1 MSCTAGKSPFHF
13 HTAAVLR
20 EFIYELLDLR
30 ASIFSRRRNELYDL
44 GNCFERLRSG
54 SGDKD
59 RRSRRQSEPFD
70 FTPPL
75 NGTADELVNFLAEM
89 ITFEPQSKEEAAE
102 YQRVAKQL
110 MNTVARKV
118 LEVEKDRTSDNYR
131 FAAKYLLAIEAM
143 TVHELK
149 PERRKQLMGVIAG
162 QIRSKEADSDDLDI
176 AVTFAEGL
184 EMIGDNVLAATAYQQ
199 FSEILKNSEDPLANR
214 IIEIDGRRR
223 TSLESAGKHIA
234 GRWHHR
240 TRSTV

>member
-1 MSCTAGKSPFHF
+1 MSCWTCLRRVFRGVLTSLMILVIASSTLAQAPATKTAEQ
-13 HTAAVLR
+13 AA
-20 EFIYELLDLR
+20 
-30 ASIFSRRRNELYDL
+30 A
-44 GNCFERLRSG
+44 
-54 SGDKD
+54 
-59 RRSRRQSEPFD
+59 EPFD

-89 ITFEPQSKEEAAE
+89 ITFEPQSKEEAAK
-102 YQRVAKQL
+102 YQKVAKQL

-149 PERRKQLMGVIAG
+149 PERRQQLMGVIAG

-184 EMIGDNVLAATAYQQ
+184 EMMGDNALAATAYQQ
-199 FSEILKNSEDPLANR
+199 FAEILKKSEDPLA
-214 IIEIDGRRR
+214 IELSNLMTGAARRLNLPGNAD
-223 TSLESAGKHIA
+223 S

-240 TRSTV
+240 EGSAV